1 MQSMLG
7 LKLVSSC
14 FVLVARAQDLHV
26 PSPIKA
32 ARDPVMSR
40 TVSWQTGAMS
50 IVHHPLLKAHA
61 LCEHITHGGSI
72 FGHRYCFTRMLG
84 TD

>member
-1 MQSMLG
+1 MLG

-14 FVLVARAQDLHV
+14 FVLIARAQILPAQ

-32 ARDPVMSR
+32 ARDPVVSR
-40 TVSWQTGAMS
+40 TLPWQSGAMS

-72 FGHRYCFTRMLG
+72 FEHKYAPQER
-84 TD
+84 